1 MYAIGTDI
9 ATGDVMIRNYAN
21 GTAIRIPADDIA
33 LVADMVRNEYPE
45 CEFCEA
51 AIDTTLAD
59 LRDRLMR
66 ADREL
71 AYIRRNSEPLSVE
84 RLDGKI
90 AGVRLALSYVDEALR
105 MAKPAEEPQP

>member
-1 MYAIGTDI
+1 VNTTRPQRYDQC
-9 ATGDVMIRNYAN
+9 
-21 GTAIRIPADDIA
+21 DDDCT
-33 LVADMVRNEYPE
+33 VDCGHCKGKGRPE
-45 CEFCEA
+45 PLA
-51 AIDTTLAD
+51 A